1 MQKSIM
7 NRKRTIAV
15 MVLASLMNITLLRIA
30 YRIVDEYPVL
40 VYVMGV
46 FSWIVGAAVM
56 VSMYWKNRRRK
67 Y

>member
-1 MQKSIM
+1 MIIM
-7 NRKRTIAV
+7 NRKRMIVIMALACIMN
-15 MVLASLMNITLLRIA
+15 MVLLRIA